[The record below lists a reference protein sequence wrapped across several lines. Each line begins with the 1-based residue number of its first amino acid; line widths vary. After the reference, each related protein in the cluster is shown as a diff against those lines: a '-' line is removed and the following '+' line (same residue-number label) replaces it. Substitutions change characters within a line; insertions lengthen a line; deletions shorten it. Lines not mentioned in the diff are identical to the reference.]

1 MNIRTFC
8 APSVEAALAQVRREL
23 GEEAVI
29 LSSRELPFSAAAQR
43 YEVMAARESA
53 PGRRSAASAP
63 ALPPRN
69 SGAFSAAE
77 ALRPPGGARAAAPA
91 RPAAAATG
99 EAPDQATRLLELQ
112 LARQEVDPTLAHE
125 LARRLRG
132 SGPGGAPAGLARML
146 TAGGLVEE
154 EAPDDRVT
162 VLVGGTGVG
171 KTTTLAKLAHRLR
184 GAGRSPALLT
194 CDTWRV
200 AAVEQLAVFAELIG
214 VPLAVAY
221 TPREMAEA
229 ADRLLAEGHTLL
241 VDTPG
246 RAPRDAAGLAQ
257 LKEYLDA
264 LPARRTHLV
273 APAHLRGRDIEALVA
288 AWRPLG
294 FERVLLTKLDET
306 TTCGSLLTLLIKAQC
321 PATWITYGQNVPDD
335 LSPARASEL
344 ATLIL
349 EGALDVGVDLKFA

>member
-23 GEEAVI
+23 GDEAVI
-29 LSSRELPFSAAAQR
+29 LSSREVPFAAPATR
-43 YEVMAARESA
+43 CEVMAARESA
-53 PGRRSAASAP
+53 PGRRPAFERAPLARAVESSRAAGSSRATGPTRTPTPTRGAP
-63 ALPPRN
+63 A
-69 SGAFSAAE
+69 
-77 ALRPPGGARAAAPA
+77 
-91 RPAAAATG
+91 ATA
-99 EAPDQATRLLELQ
+99 EAPDQATCLLELQ
-112 LARQEVDPTLAHE
+112 LTRQEVDPMLAHE

-132 SGPGGAPAGLARML
+132 AGHGGAAAALARL
-146 TAGGLVEE
+146 LRAGGLVEE
-154 EAPDDRVT
+154 HAPRDRVT
-162 VLVGGTGVG
+162 VVVGGTGVG
-171 KTTTLAKLAHRLR
+171 KTTTLAKLAARLNAA
-184 GAGRSPALLT
+184 GAAPALLT

-200 AAVEQLAVFAELIG
+200 AAVEQLAVFADLLG

-264 LPARRTHLV
+264 LPERRTHLV

-288 AWRPLG
+288 AWQPLG

-306 TTCGSLLTLLIKAQC
+306 TTCGALLTLLIKAQR
-321 PATWITYGQNVPDD
+321 PATWITFGQNVPDD

-349 EGALDVGVDLKFA
+349 EGVLDVGADLKFA